1 MQADIIQKYNRPVP
15 RYTSYPPANFFAP
28 LSEADYLR
36 AVEESNAARQNQIS
50 FYVHVPF
57 CRHLCHY
64 CGCNSYPMGRTET
77 VQAYVDALHREMD
90 RVAQYIDKSRKIS
103 QIHYGGGSPTALP
116 VPMIKELTEHMLSLF
131 PVIER
136 PEIAIECHPGY
147 LTENDW
153 MALTECGFTRYS
165 LGVQDFRE
173 EVLKTS
179 GRRPSLL
186 PMEEIL
192 RMLRGSGATVNMDFI
207 YGLPKQ
213 SAESFRETMRQAAA
227 LRPDRLVTFAYAH
240 LPMIFPRQK
249 VLDRAGLPADEEKN
263 QMFEEAARILQEAGY
278 KPVGLD
284 HFVLPDDELAQALA
298 QGRLHRNFQGYCTR
312 RTTAQVYAF
321 GVTGISQLD
330 DVYAQNGRDIQ
341 EYIRTINDEN
351 VMEMAL
357 VENIQREDLNAIE
370 IALAYEHLLQQS
382 GMTQEKVSERVGKSR
397 TAITNYLRL
406 LKLPAQVQMALQKKE
421 IDMGHARALLA
432 VDSPS
437 LQIKLFKEIQKHGYS
452 VRKVEEMAQQ
462 LKNGEDIITAKN
474 KAVSKEKLPEEFN
487 LLRNRLAQF
496 FQTKVQM
503 TCSPKGKGKITIQF
517 DNEEQLERIMNALD
531 GANG

>member
-186 PMEEIL
+186 SMEEIL
-192 RMLRGSGATVNMDFI
+192 RILRGSGATVNMDFI

-213 SAESFRETMRQAAA
+213 SAESFRETMQQAAA

-263 QMFEEAARILQEAGY
+263 RMFEEASRILQEEGY
-278 KPVGLD
+278 VPVGLD

-341 EYIRTINDEN
+341 EYIRTINEGKLYTFRGYRLSAQEKIVREVVETLMCNYQLYWPDVAQRLGLTVDEVRKACIYN
-351 VMEMAL
+351 EDLMREMAADGIL
-357 VENIQREDLNAIE
+357 TLDG
-370 IALAYEHLLQQS
+370 EHLS
-382 GMTQEKVSERVGKSR
+382 ISTDGR
-397 TAITNYLRL
+397 
-406 LKLPAQVQMALQKKE
+406 P
-421 IDMGHARALLA
+421 
-432 VDSPS
+432 
-437 LQIKLFKEIQKHGYS
+437 F
-452 VRKVEEMAQQ
+452 VRCVA
-462 LKNGEDIITAKN
+462 A
-474 KAVSKEKLPEEFN
+474 
-487 LLRNRLAQF
+487 
-496 FQTKVQM
+496 
-503 TCSPKGKGKITIQF
+503 
-517 DNEEQLERIMNALD
+517 ALD
-531 GANG
+531 PLMVNTDKKFSKPI

>member
-263 QMFEEAARILQEAGY
+263 RMFEEASRILQEEGY
-278 KPVGLD
+278 VPVGLD

-341 EYIRTINDEN
+341 EYIRTINEGKLYTFRGYRLSAQEKIVREVVETLMCNYQLYWPDVAQRLGLTVDEVRKACIYN
-351 VMEMAL
+351 EDLMREMAADGIL
-357 VENIQREDLNAIE
+357 TLDG
-370 IALAYEHLLQQS
+370 EHLSISTDGRPFVRCVAAAMDPL
-382 GMTQEKVSERVGKSR
+382 MVNTD
-397 TAITNYLRL
+397 
-406 LKLPAQVQMALQKKE
+406 KK
-421 IDMGHARALLA
+421 
-432 VDSPS
+432 
-437 LQIKLFKEIQKHGYS
+437 F
-452 VRKVEEMAQQ
+452 
-462 LKNGEDIITAKN
+462 
-474 KAVSKEKLPEEFN
+474 SKP
-487 LLRNRLAQF
+487 
-496 FQTKVQM
+496 
-503 TCSPKGKGKITIQF
+503 I
-517 DNEEQLERIMNALD
+517 
-531 GANG
+531 

>member
-1 MQADIIQKYNRPVP
+1 MQTEIIQKYNRPVP
-15 RYTSYPPANFFAP
+15 RYTSYPPANYFGP
-28 LSEADYLR
+28 LTEVDYLR
-36 AVEESNAARQNQIS
+36 AVEASNQARQNQIS

-64 CGCNSYPMGRTET
+64 CGCNSYPMGRMET

-90 RVAQYIDKSRKIS
+90 RVAQHIDKDRKIS

-131 PVIER
+131 PVIDR

-192 RMLRGSGATVNMDFI
+192 QILRGSGATVNMDFI

-213 SAESFRETMRQAAA
+213 SIESFRETMRQAAA

-249 VLDRAGLPADEEKN
+249 VLDKAGLPADEEKN
-263 QMFEEAARILQEAGY
+263 GMFEEASRILQEAGY
-278 KPVGLD
+278 VPVGLD
-284 HFVLPDDELAQALA
+284 HFVLPEDELAQALA

-330 DVYAQNGRDIQ
+330 DIYAQNGRDIQ
-341 EYIRTINDEN
+341 EYISTINEGKLYTSRGYRLSAQEKIVREVIEALMCNYQLHWPDLAERLGLTVEEVRQACHYDEGQ
-351 VMEMAL
+351 MREMATDGILTLDGEYLYINTDGRPL
-357 VENIQREDLNAIE
+357 VRCVA
-370 IALAYEHLLQQS
+370 A
-382 GMTQEKVSERVGKSR
+382 
-397 TAITNYLRL
+397 
-406 LKLPAQVQMALQKKE
+406 
-421 IDMGHARALLA
+421 
-432 VDSPS
+432 
-437 LQIKLFKEIQKHGYS
+437 
-452 VRKVEEMAQQ
+452 
-462 LKNGEDIITAKN
+462 
-474 KAVSKEKLPEEFN
+474 
-487 LLRNRLAQF
+487 
-496 FQTKVQM
+496 
-503 TCSPKGKGKITIQF
+503 
-517 DNEEQLERIMNALD
+517 ALD
-531 GANG
+531 PLMVNTDKKFSKPI

>member
-192 RMLRGSGATVNMDFI
+192 RILRGSGATVNMDFI

-213 SAESFRETMRQAAA
+213 SAESFRETMQQAAA

-263 QMFEEAARILQEAGY
+263 RMFEEASRILQEEGY
-278 KPVGLD
+278 VPVGLD

-341 EYIRTINDEN
+341 EYIRTINEGKLYTFRGYRLSAQEKIVREVVETLMCNYQLYWPDVAQRLGLTVDEVRKACIYN
-351 VMEMAL
+351 EDLMREMAADGIL
-357 VENIQREDLNAIE
+357 TLDG
-370 IALAYEHLLQQS
+370 EHLSISTDGRPFVRCVAAAMDPL
-382 GMTQEKVSERVGKSR
+382 MVNTD
-397 TAITNYLRL
+397 
-406 LKLPAQVQMALQKKE
+406 KK
-421 IDMGHARALLA
+421 
-432 VDSPS
+432 
-437 LQIKLFKEIQKHGYS
+437 F
-452 VRKVEEMAQQ
+452 
-462 LKNGEDIITAKN
+462 
-474 KAVSKEKLPEEFN
+474 SKP
-487 LLRNRLAQF
+487 
-496 FQTKVQM
+496 
-503 TCSPKGKGKITIQF
+503 I
-517 DNEEQLERIMNALD
+517 
-531 GANG
+531 

>member
-1 MQADIIQKYNRPVP
+1 MQTEIIQKYNRPVP
-15 RYTSYPPANFFAP
+15 RYTSYPPANYFGP
-28 LSEADYLR
+28 LQEVDYLR
-36 AVEESNAARQNQIS
+36 AVEESNQARQNQIS

-64 CGCNSYPMGRTET
+64 CGCNSYPMGRMET
-77 VQAYVDALHREMD
+77 VQAYVDALYREMD
-90 RVAQYIDKSRKIS
+90 RVAQHIDKSRKIS

-131 PVIER
+131 PVIDR

-153 MALTECGFTRYS
+153 VALTECGFTRYS
-165 LGVQDFRE
+165 LGVQDFRD

-192 RMLRGSGATVNMDFI
+192 QILRGSGATVNMDFI

-213 SAESFRETMRQAAA
+213 SIESFRETMRQAAA

-249 VLDRAGLPADEEKN
+249 VLDKAGLPADEEKN
-263 QMFEEAARILQEAGY
+263 GMFEEASRILQEAGY
-278 KPVGLD
+278 VPVGLD
-284 HFVLPDDELAQALA
+284 HFVLPEDELAQALA

-330 DVYAQNGRDIQ
+330 DIYAQNGRDIQ
-341 EYIRTINDEN
+341 EYISTINEGKLYTSRGYRLSAQEKIVREVIEALMCNYQLHWPDLAERLGLTVEEVRQACHYDEGQ
-351 VMEMAL
+351 MREMATDGILTLDGEYLYINTDGRPL
-357 VENIQREDLNAIE
+357 VRCVA
-370 IALAYEHLLQQS
+370 A
-382 GMTQEKVSERVGKSR
+382 
-397 TAITNYLRL
+397 
-406 LKLPAQVQMALQKKE
+406 
-421 IDMGHARALLA
+421 
-432 VDSPS
+432 
-437 LQIKLFKEIQKHGYS
+437 
-452 VRKVEEMAQQ
+452 
-462 LKNGEDIITAKN
+462 
-474 KAVSKEKLPEEFN
+474 
-487 LLRNRLAQF
+487 
-496 FQTKVQM
+496 
-503 TCSPKGKGKITIQF
+503 
-517 DNEEQLERIMNALD
+517 ALD
-531 GANG
+531 PLMVNTDKKFSKPI